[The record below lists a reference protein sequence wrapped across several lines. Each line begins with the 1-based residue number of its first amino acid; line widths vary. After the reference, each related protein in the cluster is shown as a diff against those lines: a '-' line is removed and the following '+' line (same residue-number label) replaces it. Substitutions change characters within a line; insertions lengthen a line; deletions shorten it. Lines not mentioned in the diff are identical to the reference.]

1 MNEGTQTSSRDYS
14 FTWHDSILG
23 IKKSEWD
30 ILGREL
36 PTPFLSWDWLRLL
49 EESGSVRP
57 EAGWQP
63 QYLTVCRAD
72 RLVAAAPLFIKTHSD
87 GEFVFDQ
94 FWAQLAQSMDLAYYP
109 KLVGMSPFTPIGAY
123 RFLLD
128 QNENQGSL
136 IRVVQQEIER
146 FCQANSLSGCH
157 YHFVDPGWGRELKD
171 LGFHAWIHP
180 GFAWENQGYEGFE
193 DFLARF
199 RSSRRKSIKKE
210 RKSLTSQGIIC
221 RALTGEDI
229 REEHLAWMYG
239 FYVRTNQRYFPW
251 SCKYLT
257 RDFFLG
263 LADDLKDHLL
273 LLAASTQ
280 GQKQPLGMSML
291 VFKGEQL
298 FGRYWGGVDGIPFLH
313 FNLCYYEP
321 IQWAIQNRMQRFDPG
336 MGGEHKL
343 YRGFQLVPNYSLHRV
358 YAPKMQHV
366 LAVSLHE
373 VNTLQERRIV
383 ESNRETA
390 MK

>member
-1 MNEGTQTSSRDYS
+1 MNDWNQTSSREYS

-23 IKKSEWD
+23 IKKYEWD

-36 PTPFLSWDWLRLL
+36 STPFLSWEWLRLL

-57 EAGWQP
+57 ETGWQP
-63 QYLTVCRAD
+63 QHLAVYRAG

-87 GEFVFDQ
+87 GEFVFDR
-94 FWAQLAQSMDLAYYP
+94 FWAQLAESMDLAYYP

-128 QNENQGSL
+128 QNENQGRL
-136 IRVVQQEIER
+136 IRVVQQEIGR

-157 YHFVDPGWGRELKD
+157 YHFVAPGWGKELKD
-171 LGFHAWIHP
+171 LGFYAWIHP
-180 GFAWENQGYEGFE
+180 GFAWENQDYENFE

-199 RSSRRKSIKKE
+199 RSNRRKNIKKE
-210 RKSLTSQGIIC
+210 RKSLASQGIIC
-221 RALTGEDI
+221 KALTGEDI
-229 REEHLAWMYG
+229 REEHLSWMYS
-239 FYVRTNQRYFPW
+239 FYVHTNQRYFPW

-263 LADDLKDHLL
+263 LGHDLKDHLL
-273 LLAASTQ
+273 LLAAYKQ

-291 VFKGEQL
+291 VFKGKQL
-298 FGRYWGGVDGIPFLH
+298 FGRYWGGLDGIPFLH

-343 YRGFQLVPNYSLHRV
+343 YRGFELVPNYSLHRIYV
-358 YAPKMQHV
+358 PEMQQV
-366 LAVSLHE
+366 LAVSLQE
-373 VNTLQERRIV
+373 VNTLQERRML
-383 ESNRETA
+383 ELNRETA